1 MSLMFGASQLAQRAV
16 YWRSEIIHTI
26 LTIMKVPNIKQIKL
40 IKHIKLIRHRHTL
53 DIKDI
58 TDAYKSE
65 VGLKSQKLNL
75 EIQSHIDV
83 FES

>member
-1 MSLMFGASQLAQRAV
+1 
-16 YWRSEIIHTI
+16 
-26 LTIMKVPNIKQIKL
+26 MKVPNIKQIKL
-40 IKHIKLIRHRHTL
+40 IKHIKLIRHIL